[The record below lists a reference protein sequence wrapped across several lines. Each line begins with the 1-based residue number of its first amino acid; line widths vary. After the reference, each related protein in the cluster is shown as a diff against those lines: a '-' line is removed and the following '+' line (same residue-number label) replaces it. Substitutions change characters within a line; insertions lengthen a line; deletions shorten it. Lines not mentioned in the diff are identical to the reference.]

1 MDDPPDEPD
10 VSAGFH
16 LVLAASARPAPAS
29 GRTRTTAASA
39 GTRRRRRTTYGTTED
54 PPLSGAYGV
63 SCRARAERA
72 ALGLVMSP
80 FAPGRPSTGR
90 PSGGSPA
97 PHQADSGDSAL
108 IFVMTA

>member
-1 MDDPPDEPD
+1 MRLPAAIIAAISGGAPVGGVAVPSAFSPA
-10 VSAGFH
+10 VSA
-16 LVLAASARPAPAS
+16 LPAPKS
-29 GRTRTTAASA
+29 GSTRTTAASA

-97 PHQADSGDSAL
+97 PHQAD
-108 IFVMTA
+108 